1 MELVLMNAD
10 RLRQIIYDNYVVCL
24 NACYPESRHCETCS
38 VQKRID
44 EACRDLDILEYS
56 GMKSGEP
63 DSDKPNTAAASN
75 DPLHIKE
82 EIMSELT
89 NVQSA
94 DLNESA
100 EQTVE
105 RVSVIIETESS
116 TAEQPAEPSSAEQ
129 LQPTAEQSAAQTQP
143 TTYYD
148 RFSGKEVDLTN
159 ISKKAKRKLIFQSV
173 LWFIVGTG
181 GLVWMIVSIIKL
193 LA

>member
-44 EACRDLDILEYS
+44 EACRDLDILEHS

-82 EIMSELT
+82 ETMSELT

-100 EQTVE
+100 EQ
-105 RVSVIIETESS
+105 
-116 TAEQPAEPSSAEQ
+116 PAEPYSAEQ
-129 LQPTAEQSAAQTQP
+129 QQPTTEQPAAQTQP

-173 LWFIVGTG
+173 LWFSIGIS
-181 GLVWMIVSIIKL
+181 GLIWMIIGIIKL